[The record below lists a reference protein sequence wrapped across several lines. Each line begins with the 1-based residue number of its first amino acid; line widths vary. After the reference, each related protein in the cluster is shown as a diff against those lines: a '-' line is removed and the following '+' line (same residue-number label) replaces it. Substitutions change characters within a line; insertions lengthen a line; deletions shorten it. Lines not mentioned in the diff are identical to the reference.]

1 MPIQRLLTLVL
12 VVSVLAWT
20 TAFWMQP
27 PAALNVWVWRDQL
40 ILLTGLTAYAVMAL
54 IMLLSVRPMWLE
66 RRLGGLDKMY
76 RLHKWCGILATGLA
90 AAHYLIKLGKP
101 LLLAFVDP
109 VPKTPR
115 AAAML
120 DVFRGSAKDVGE
132 WAIWILVAM
141 VLLTLWRRFPYHVW
155 RQVHRIAAVIFLVAA
170 FHGVVLTPA
179 AWWGQP
185 AGWLVGIATGVGM
198 VCALMALTG
207 RVGQAR
213 RHRATVLDVQHLSDD
228 ILRVTC
234 RVEGDWHHRAGQFA
248 FLTTD
253 RREGAHPF
261 TVSGADDGTGRVQ
274 FSIKAL
280 GDYTR
285 RLQTSLAAGQPVTVE
300 GPYGCFDY
308 RRGDDRP
315 QIWVGAGIGVTP
327 FISWLEALQAAP
339 DSAPQTT
346 LYYCA
351 RNAADAPF
359 ADRLRALCAR
369 VPKVTMH
376 VRYSDEQRPLSA
388 AELARDRP
396 DGAPW
401 PSVWFCGPTGF
412 ADALK
417 DGLHRRGMPVRQLF
431 HQEAF
436 QMR

>member
-1 MPIQRLLTLVL
+1 MRRILFSILA
-12 VVSVLAWT
+12 VSVLAWS
-20 TAFWMQP
+20 AALWLQP
-27 PAALNVWVWRDQL
+27 PAAFNVWTWRDQL
-40 ILLTGLTAYAVMAL
+40 ILLTGLTAYVLMAL
-54 IMLLSVRPMWLE
+54 IMLLSVRPIWLE
-66 RRLGGLDKMY
+66 KRLDGLDKMY
-76 RLHKWCGILATGLA
+76 RLHKWCGILATALA
-90 AAHYLIKLGKP
+90 AVHYLIKLAKP
-101 LLLAFVDP
+101 LLLAIFDP

-120 DVFRGSAKDVGE
+120 DVFRGSAKDLGE
-132 WAIWILVAM
+132 YAVWILVAM

-179 AWWGQP
+179 AWWSQP
-185 AGWLVGIATGVGM
+185 VGWLVGVATAVGS
-198 VCALMALTG
+198 VCAVMALTG
-207 RVGQAR
+207 RIGRAR
-213 RHRATVLDVQHLSDD
+213 RYKGTVLDVDHLSDD

-248 FLTTD
+248 FLTAD
-253 RREGAHPF
+253 RNEGAHPF
-261 TVSGADDGTGRVQ
+261 TVSGADDGSGRVQ

-285 RLQTSLAAGQPVTVE
+285 RLQKTLAVGQAVTVE

-308 RRGDDRP
+308 RRDEDRP

-327 FISWLEALQAAP
+327 FISWLETLQTHPEDAP
-339 DSAPQTT
+339 VAT

-359 ADRLRALCAR
+359 ADRLRELCAR
-369 VPKVTMH
+369 VPSVKLD
-376 VRYSDEQRPLSA
+376 VRYSDQHPPLTA
-388 AELARDRP
+388 DVLARARP

-401 PSVWFCGPTGF
+401 PSIWFCGPTGF
-412 ADALK
+412 ADSLK
-417 DGLHRRGMPVRQLF
+417 DGLYRRGMPVRQLF